1 MVSLLCDVKS
11 NIEQHRTL
19 SVITLISVMTLF
31 VSVMTLFINTLRD
44 DTVDK
49 RNSTMSK
56 ATWNDVVITQ
66 SVAHMQ

>member
-1 MVSLLCDVKS
+1 
-11 NIEQHRTL
+11 
-19 SVITLISVMTLF
+19 MTLF